1 MSNPIL
7 SKSKGEKVSSPEQLN
22 DYIKVSNVGVW
33 IILSV
38 LFVLL
43 VSVFVWATF
52 GSVTED
58 ITTVGVAQNGTVTC
72 YVEDISGLQV
82 GNEVHIGSQKG
93 AVSAISKT
101 PLSKKSVS
109 EKYDEYTAYCLNPAE
124 WNYEITVE
132 CASCK
137 DGMQTLY
144 IIYNSVHPI
153 SFLKG

>member
-52 GSVTED
+52 GSVMED
-58 ITTVGVAQNGTVTC
+58 ITTVGVAQDGTATIK
-72 YVEDISGLQV
+72 E
-82 GNEVHIGSQKG
+82 
-93 AVSAISKT
+93 
-101 PLSKKSVS
+101 
-109 EKYDEYTAYCLNPAE
+109 LN
-124 WNYEITVE
+124 
-132 CASCK
+132 S
-137 DGMQTLY
+137 
-144 IIYNSVHPI
+144 NS
-153 SFLKG
+153 